1 MFHLSLSSAGLRL
14 VGLAFIATH
23 IVACA
28 SEEAG
33 LPVELTATVSIK
45 SSESSQTEEYCL
57 LMFPESSIDETVR
70 VGDMSFFLVNAVYR
84 DKQITDECQ
93 YLPLP
98 DASLMPSQKL
108 PTELEI
114 SRLAESLVF
123 SFSLPTWVPD
133 GFEFSNHAV
142 VDPGDLERYEAAVEQ
157 GESPGLTFSTGWR
170 KPGGEFI
177 NLMVAFRGGAIRQRI
192 LAGSLD
198 TPELEAGSA
207 ALIRGGWTHTED
219 TIKWLDD
226 FLTLTLDVGGNLR
239 YEFRT
244 TGDLITD
251 QELIRMAESMK
262 PVP

>member
-1 MFHLSLSSAGLRL
+1 MSKLQVSRRRL
-14 VGLAFIATH
+14 LIIAQISITSFIS
-23 IVACA
+23 ACA

-33 LPVELTATVSIK
+33 PPLDLTATESLK
-45 SSESSQTEEYCL
+45 SSESSQTDEYCL

-98 DASLMPSQKL
+98 DASLMPSQKV

-142 VDPGDLERYEAAVEQ
+142 VNPGDLERYETAVEQ
-157 GESPGLTFSTGWR
+157 GESPGLTFFTEWR
-170 KPGGEFI
+170 KPGGEYI
-177 NLMVAFRGGAIRQRI
+177 NLMVSFRGGAIRQRI

-207 ALIRGGWTHTED
+207 ALIRGGWTQTED

-226 FLTLTLDVGGNLR
+226 SLTLTLDVGGNLR

-244 TGDLITD
+244 TGDLITG
-251 QELIRMAESMK
+251 QELTRMAESMK